1 MTKRELLADPN
12 SCLNRAADDEPVFV
26 LLGRDPA
33 APFAISAWIGG
44 RVARKKN
51 GYGDYQLLDAEAVA
65 DAMVVWRKARE
76 KAKEIVNADA

>member
-33 APFAISAWIGG
+33 APFAISARTSVESVCSRTI
-44 RVARKKN
+44 
-51 GYGDYQLLDAEAVA
+51 
-65 DAMVVWRKARE
+65 
-76 KAKEIVNADA
+76 